1 MQPLECDRCGACVQ
15 VQKHSW
21 EHTAVQWNETAQEKC
36 VEIHEWGGPRRRPG
50 APGAV
55 RGVERDDP
63 GRRALDGRL
72 AITNEEPVPTPQVVD
87 H

>member
-21 EHTAVQWNETAQEKC
+21 EHTAVQWNEAAQQAC
-36 VEIHEWGGPRRRPG
+36 QEIHEWVGREGRPG
-50 APGAV
+50 APVMRCESLSATIQKA
-55 RGVERDDP
+55 
-63 GRRALDGRL
+63 ALDGRL
-72 AITNEEPVPTPQVVD
+72 DITNEDPVPTPQVVD